1 MKQETFEIEAEYEG
15 ERLDKYLSVIFEQS
29 KTSSNAPS
37 RSFFQKLIRD
47 GHVKVN
53 DSIAK
58 ANYRLR
64 MDDLVCVEIPDAVET
79 PILPEDIPLDILY
92 EDDDLLVVNKPKGMV
107 VHPSAG
113 HYSGTLVNAIMFHC
127 KDSLSGIN
135 GEIRPGIVHRI
146 DMDTTG
152 SLIVCKNDES
162 HIKIAEQI
170 KEHSVNRRYR
180 GIVYGVV
187 KDDEGTINAPIG
199 RHPTNRKKMAFN
211 EKNGK
216 PAITH
221 YKVLERFSNYTYME
235 FKLETGRTHQ
245 IRVHMQYAKHPLV
258 GDPVYNSG
266 APKDADANFGLDR
279 QFLHSFQVGF
289 TQPMT
294 GEDLFFADNLTDDL
308 AAVLDQLASRSLGRT
323 EAGREVFELLA
334 DSPHP
339 TAPVHHLEDF
349 GAL

>member
-113 HYSGTLVNAIMFHC
+113 HYSGTLVNAIMFTAKTVFLALMAKYGQESC
-127 KDSLSGIN
+127 
-135 GEIRPGIVHRI
+135 
-146 DMDTTG
+146 TG
-152 SLIVCKNDES
+152 SIW
-162 HIKIAEQI
+162 
-170 KEHSVNRRYR
+170 
-180 GIVYGVV
+180 
-187 KDDEGTINAPIG
+187 
-199 RHPTNRKKMAFN
+199 
-211 EKNGK
+211 
-216 PAITH
+216 
-221 YKVLERFSNYTYME
+221 
-235 FKLETGRTHQ
+235 
-245 IRVHMQYAKHPLV
+245 
-258 GDPVYNSG
+258 
-266 APKDADANFGLDR
+266 
-279 QFLHSFQVGF
+279 
-289 TQPMT
+289 TQPVRSLYVKMMRAMLKLQSRSKST
-294 GEDLFFADNLTDDL
+294 VSIADT
-308 AAVLDQLASRSLGRT
+308 AVLYM
-323 EAGREVFELLA
+323 
-334 DSPHP
+334 
-339 TAPVHHLEDF
+339 
-349 GAL
+349 AL